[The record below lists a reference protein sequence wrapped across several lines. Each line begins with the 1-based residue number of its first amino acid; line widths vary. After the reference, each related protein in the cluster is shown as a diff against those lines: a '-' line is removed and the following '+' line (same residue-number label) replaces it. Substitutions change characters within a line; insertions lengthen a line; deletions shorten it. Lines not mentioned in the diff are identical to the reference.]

1 MSIDKE
7 LPNGNNCHVNA
18 DSGSKNSSRR
28 EATEERLLDALET
41 VLVRD
46 GIRQLTLNAV
56 VAEADCGKPL
66 VYRYFGG
73 LPGLLSAWAERR
85 GVPDADADVAN
96 MPEANGDTDHAA
108 FLEAVAERMTAR
120 ADAMRD
126 QPVLLEMLAEELTA
140 QSELTEPFARARQ
153 QQSRTFVRAML
164 EDPRYN
170 DPDIRG
176 KIIISLAA
184 LNYLAMRARRSP
196 RFMGLRLDT
205 DAGWQDAL
213 AMVRRL
219 ILR

>member
-1 MSIDKE
+1 M
-7 LPNGNNCHVNA
+7 NA
-18 DSGSKNSSRR
+18 PRANPTTPRR
-28 EATEERLLDALET
+28 LATEERLLDALET

-85 GVPDADADVAN
+85 GLPDADADVAG
-96 MPEANGDTDHAA
+96 MPAAEGDLGNAA
-108 FLEAVAERMTAR
+108 FLEAVAERLTRR
-120 ADAMRD
+120 AAAMRA

-140 QSELTEPFARARQ
+140 NSELTEPFALARQ
-153 QQSRTFVRAML
+153 AQSRTFVRAML

-170 DPDIRG
+170 EPDIRG
-176 KIIISLAA
+176 KIILSIAA
-184 LNYLAMRARRSP
+184 INYLAMRARRSP

-205 DAGWQDAL
+205 DKGWQEAMT
-213 AMVRRL
+213 MVRAAM
-219 ILR
+219 LR